1 MTTNDIIRRLRFAF
15 EFKDAE
21 MIDLFESAGLSVNRT
36 QINNWLLKEDDESFE
51 EISNHQLAYFLN
63 GLIIYGRGKKEGPPP
78 VAETNLNNNII
89 LRKLKIALNYK
100 DEDILEILEIEGM
113 RISKHELSAFFRKPG
128 QDQYR
133 ECKDQILRKFIYGL
147 QVKHR
152 GDGKQPL

>member
-1 MTTNDIIRRLRFAF
+1 MTNNDIIRRLRFAF

-21 MIDLFESAGLSVNRT
+21 MIDLFDSAGLSVNRT
-36 QINNWLLKEDDESFE
+36 QISNWLLKEDNESYE
-51 EISNHQLAYFLN
+51 AIQDVQLAYFLN
-63 GLIIYGRGKKEGPPP
+63 GLIIYGRGKKEGEQP

-89 LRKLKIALNYK
+89 FRKLKIALNYK
-100 DEDILEILEIEGM
+100 DEDILEILELEGM

-147 QVKHR
+147 QIKHR
-152 GDGKQPL
+152 GDGK

>member
-1 MTTNDIIRRLRFAF
+1 MTNNDIIRRLRFAF

-21 MIDLFESAGLSVNRT
+21 MIDLFDSAGLHVTRN
-36 QINNWLLKEDDESFE
+36 QISNWLLKEDDESFE
-51 EISNHQLAYFLN
+51 EIQIQQLAYFLN

-78 VAETNLNNNII
+78 EAETNLNNNII

-100 DEDILEILEIEGM
+100 DEDILEILELEGM
-113 RISKHELSAFFRKPG
+113 KISKHELSAFFRKPG

-152 GDGKQPL
+152 GDGK